1 MKQQFYFLLGALIAL
16 PLFPFLLYLG
26 KKVRRN
32 IPQLG
37 EATKNLNSEIMGSQE
52 KIHLLCLGEST
63 FAGVGVNDHQE
74 GIVGQI
80 AQSIHQHTGKTITWN
95 VLAKSGYTAKQVSEI
110 LVPQIQESAFDFI
123 IIGLGGN
130 DTFKL
135 SSPLSFRN
143 NFIKLIKAIRAK
155 QPTATIV
162 IANLPPVG
170 EFPAFPPLLQF
181 FLGHLVRLHGEIIAD
196 LPSLFKNVRY
206 ANKQI
211 RFNDWLNKINQ
222 NNATVNS
229 FFSDGV
235 HPSALT
241 YTLWGKEIATLVIGK
256 ELL

>member
-1 MKQQFYFLLGALIAL
+1 MKQQFYFFLGVLIAL

-26 KKVRRN
+26 KKVRKN
-32 IPQLG
+32 VPKLG
-37 EATKNLNSEIMGSQE
+37 EATKNLTSEIIGSPE
-52 KIHLLCLGEST
+52 KMSLLCIGEST
-63 FAGVGVNDHQE
+63 FAGVGVSDHQE

-80 AQSIHQHTGKTITWN
+80 AQNIHQHTSKTIAWT
-95 VLAKSGYTAKQVSEI
+95 VLAKSGYTAKQVGEI

-130 DTFKL
+130 DTFEL

-143 NFIKLIKAIRAK
+143 DFIKLIKAIRAK

-181 FLGHLVRLHGEIIAD
+181 FLGHLVRLHSEVIAD
-196 LPSLFKNVRY
+196 LPLLFENVRY

-211 RFNDWLNKINQ
+211 RFNDWLVKINQ
-222 NNATVNS
+222 KSANINS

-241 YTLWGKEIATLVIGK
+241 YTLWGKEIADLVIGK
-256 ELL
+256 DAF